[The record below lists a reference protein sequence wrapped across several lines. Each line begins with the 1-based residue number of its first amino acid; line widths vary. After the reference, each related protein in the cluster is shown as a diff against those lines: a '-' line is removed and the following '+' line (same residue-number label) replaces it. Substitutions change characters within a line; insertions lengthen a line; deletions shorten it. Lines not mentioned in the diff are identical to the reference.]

1 MNKDN
6 LFQLVKTK
14 IDNIPDGYDIWVACS
29 GGCDSVAL
37 TYLTKEIRLEK
48 LKGIVYFNHNQR
60 GETELSEDIALIEKI
75 SSELSID
82 KYIGNWKNA
91 EINAGEDKLRKVRYK
106 FFDKFIIKRNIILLL
121 GHTLDDQIETFFLNL
136 IRGTGLK
143 GLLGIPEYRDK
154 NIYRPLLNITKEK
167 LKIFLKNNNILYRD
181 DVTNYSTRFKRNS
194 IRLKLIP
201 LLENISDKDIRILF
215 SRTISSLKED
225 DKIISFIEE
234 KYLNNVTIEDT
245 EGYTI
250 DLKIF
255 NTTPKFIHRR
265 ILRLAAF
272 KAGIPF
278 LSAIQTD
285 RLLSLSYNLA
295 GHKLDCGY
303 ISAYRKKNK
312 LYIRSTFGGKNEYQG
327 SSDQ

>member
-1 MNKDN
+1 MNKDD
-6 LFQLVKTK
+6 LFQQVKTE
-14 IDNIPDGYDIWVACS
+14 IDKIPDEFDIWVACS

-37 TYLTKEIRLEK
+37 TYLTKEISLEK

-82 KYIGNWKNA
+82 KSIGNWKDAKKNL
-91 EINAGEDKLRKVRYK
+91 GEDKLRKVRYD
-106 FFDKFIIKRNIILLL
+106 FFDKFINKRNIILLL

-136 IRGTGLK
+136 LRGTGLK

-154 NIYRPLLNITKEK
+154 NIYRPLLNITKEE
-167 LKIFLKNNNILYRD
+167 LKKFLKNNNILFRD
-181 DVTNYSTRFKRNS
+181 DITNYSIRFKRNL

-201 LLENISDKDIRILF
+201 LIENISGKDIRILF

-225 DKIISFIEE
+225 DKIISFFLEE
-234 KYLNNVTIEDT
+234 YINEVASEDS

-250 DLKIF
+250 DLKNF
-255 NTTPKFIHRR
+255 NSTPKFIHRR
-265 ILRLAAF
+265 ILRLAAL
-272 KAGIPF
+272 KAGIPY

-312 LYIRSTFGGKNEYQG
+312 LYIRSTFGGKNEY
-327 SSDQ
+327 